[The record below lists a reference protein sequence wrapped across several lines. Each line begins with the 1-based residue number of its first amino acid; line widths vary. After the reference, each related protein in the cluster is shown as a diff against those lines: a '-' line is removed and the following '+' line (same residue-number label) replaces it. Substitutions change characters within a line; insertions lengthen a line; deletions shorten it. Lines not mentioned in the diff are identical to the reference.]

1 MRQSGT
7 GGLTMKASKEKQLH
21 TLENAILAMRDK
33 IEEQI
38 PVFKAEPLA
47 QTVTV
52 GTGESM
58 VRQNPNISEFRA
70 LVKDYGNTLKTYEE
84 LKGKGS
90 DDAAEISSLDTLRSR
105 FKVAK

>member
-1 MRQSGT
+1 
-7 GGLTMKASKEKQLH
+7 
-21 TLENAILAMRDK
+21 MRDK

-38 PVFKAEPLA
+38 PVFREEQLS

-58 VRQNPNISEFRA
+58 LRQNPNVSEFRA
-70 LVKDYGNTLKTYEE
+70 LVKDYGQAIKTYRE
-84 LKGKGS
+84 LAADS
-90 DDAAEISSLDTLRSR
+90 TDAETSSLDSIRAM

>member
-1 MRQSGT
+1 
-7 GGLTMKASKEKQLH
+7 MKASKDKQLH

-38 PVFKAEPLA
+38 PMFREEPLA

-58 VRQNPNISEFRA
+58 LRQNPNVSEFRA
-70 LVKDYGNTLKTYEE
+70 LVKDYGQAIKTYRE
-84 LKGKGS
+84 LSAGS
-90 DDAAEISSLDTLRSR
+90 DSAETGNLDSLRAK